1 MLLTDRAPHG
11 DHVNS
16 VFCTDGRRGLACTT
30 GTISSLHDNNKRLS
44 NRTYRYLLLTSSIT
58 MGGVGIWC
66 MHYIGNRAIVLGNG
80 EAQFQIIYSMT
91 FTGVSFVLP
100 VVVLLVAF
108 YSIGAS
114 EKAGYIRILT
124 GGVLTGGAVCGM
136 HYIGQLGISNYR
148 CSYRVANIVGATII
162 AVFASTVA
170 LTVFFRWRATWTDSW
185 WRRGICGCV
194 LALAVSGMHWTA
206 AVGTYYYNHDTTMK
220 HNGQLSRSQVVII
233 SSVLVCL
240 KSRACA
246 ACGVLTACAVVAGGN
261 RRRLNIQA
269 RQLVLTCA
277 FFDQS
282 GRIMVTP
289 HALLPSRKIVDRYV
303 GRTFN
308 DDDLTRSHPAFLWAF
323 RASRHWNLVKD
334 VVPFM
339 RSRIETD
346 KEATEH
352 FLAKGEALDQENE
365 LQNDFDELFKRHFCV
380 TAQDLADEVRQP
392 LPALGK
398 LYDDVLVTT
407 APTSRFSRA
416 MGYSRLN
423 NSKGQMLFTVRHLDK
438 QEANRLAAAGFRFTA
453 VENVTSVLS
462 SRMHIPL
469 PVLGEHLKDMRD
481 YATGGRNYEP
491 GVHLVS
497 FVMRPTIS
505 DHFEVLTAKGTGNP
519 LPSSTLPIKRI
530 NIQHLD
536 LISHMEGW
544 TISTCLSWLK
554 SEAAQSNKEIDDF
567 REQLIHA
574 MTSLE
579 SALPPDINMASK
591 FSARPLIAPCR
602 MFSDSD
608 ASNSI
613 LLPFCAVGNLDTQV
627 SNPDFT
633 FMPLRLFRAQQQ
645 LNDANI
651 GSDGFAKEL
660 GRELYYS
667 NARSSSATEAD
678 ITPSIRSV
686 LKLWPRKHADS
697 PHGDLSQETLTEL
710 SQLGDIMVRKEV
722 KVDVAKLSTRSLD
735 SAKHASH
742 ATVVA
747 GDLAT
752 SSYVD
757 ELYNLCYSPGV
768 RLRPDT
774 AITRSSV
781 TRSSMAT
788 G

>member
-1 MLLTDRAPHG
+1 MLLTDRSPDGEYVDVFYMGGFIFLAYL
-11 DHVNS
+11 VS
-16 VFCTDGRRGLACTT
+16 VMGCTT
-30 GTISSLHDNNKRLS
+30 TLELLHR
-44 NRTYRYLLLTSSIT
+44 RTSRAGLYNWYLLLTSSIT

-66 MHYIGNRAIVLGNG
+66 MHYIGNRAIVLGDG
-80 EAQFQIIYSMT
+80 AMRTQIIYSMK

-100 VVVLLVAF
+100 VIVLLIAF
-108 YSIGAS
+108 YCIGAS
-114 EKAGYIRILT
+114 EKASYFRIVA
-124 GGVLTGGAVCGM
+124 GGILTGGAVCGM
-136 HYIGQLGISNYR
+136 HYIGQLGISNYT
-148 CSYRVANIVGATII
+148 CTYRVANVVGAAII

-206 AVGTYYYNHDTTMK
+206 AVGTYYYNHDESMQ

-233 SSVLVCL
+233 CAVL
-240 KSRACA
+240 ACA
-246 ACGVLTACAVVAGGN
+246 ACGVLTACAVAAGGN

-289 HALLPSRKIVDRYV
+289 HALLPSRKIVDRYI
-303 GRTFN
+303 GKTFN

-352 FLAKGEALDQENE
+352 YIAKGEPSDQETE
-365 LQNDFDELFKRHFCV
+365 LQSDFDELFKRHFCV

-392 LPALGK
+392 LPSLGK
-398 LYDDVLVTT
+398 LYDDVLITT

-416 MGYSRLN
+416 MGYSRLS
-423 NSKGQMLFTVRHLDK
+423 NSKGQMLFTVRHLEK
-438 QEANRLAAAGFRFTA
+438 QEANRLAAAGFRFTPI
-453 VENVTSVLS
+453 ENVTSALS
-462 SRMHIPL
+462 NRMHIPL
-469 PVLGEHLKDMRD
+469 PVLGGHLKGMRD

-519 LPSSTLPIKRI
+519 LPSATLPIKRMQ
-530 NIQHLD
+530 IQHLD

-544 TISTCLSWLK
+544 TISTCLTWLK
-554 SEAAQSNKEIDDF
+554 SEAAMSHRDIDDF
-567 REQLIHA
+567 REHMIHA
-574 MTSLE
+574 MTSLA

-602 MFSDSD
+602 TSPGSD
-608 ASNSI
+608 ASNCI
-613 LLPFCAVGNLDTQV
+613 LLSFCAVGNLDTQV

-633 FMPLRLFRAQQQ
+633 FMPLRLFRTQQQ
-645 LNDANI
+645 LNDTNL
-651 GSDGFAKEL
+651 GSEGFAKEL

-667 NARSSSATEAD
+667 NARSSSATESD
-678 ITPSIRSV
+678 VPPSVRSV
-686 LKLWPRKHADS
+686 LKLWPRKHMD
-697 PHGDLSQETLTEL
+697 PTRRDLSQETLTEL

-722 KVDVAKLSTRSLD
+722 KVDVAKLSEPALESSLGR
-735 SAKHASH
+735 HASH

-747 GDLAT
+747 GDMAT
-752 SSYVD
+752 STYVD

-774 AITRSSV
+774 AITQVSN
-781 TRSSMAT
+781 

>member
-1 MLLTDRAPHG
+1 MLLTDRSPDGEYVDVFYMGGFIFLAYL
-11 DHVNS
+11 VS
-16 VFCTDGRRGLACTT
+16 VMGCTT
-30 GTISSLHDNNKRLS
+30 TLELLHR
-44 NRTYRYLLLTSSIT
+44 RTSRAGLYNWYLLLTSSIT

-66 MHYIGNRAIVLGNG
+66 MHYIGNRAIVLGDG
-80 EAQFQIIYSMT
+80 AVQTQIIYSMK

-100 VVVLLVAF
+100 VVVLLIAF
-108 YSIGAS
+108 YCIGAS
-114 EKAGYIRILT
+114 EKASYLRILA

-136 HYIGQLGISNYR
+136 HYIGQLGISNYT
-148 CSYRVANIVGATII
+148 CTYRVANVVGAAII

-206 AVGTYYYNHDTTMK
+206 AVGTYYYNHDKTMQ

-233 SSVLVCL
+233 CAVL
-240 KSRACA
+240 ACA
-246 ACGVLTACAVVAGGN
+246 ACGVLTACAVAAGGN

-289 HALLPSRKIVDRYV
+289 HALLPSRKIVDRYI
-303 GRTFN
+303 GKTFN

-346 KEATEH
+346 KETTEH
-352 FLAKGEALDQENE
+352 FLAKGEPSDQETE
-365 LQNDFDELFKRHFCV
+365 LQSDFDELFKRHFCV

-392 LPALGK
+392 LPSLGK
-398 LYDDVLVTT
+398 LYDDVLITT

-416 MGYSRLN
+416 MGYSRLS
-423 NSKGQMLFTVRHLDK
+423 NSKGQMLFTVRHLEK
-438 QEANRLAAAGFRFTA
+438 QEANRLAAAGFRFTPI
-453 VENVTSVLS
+453 ENVTSALS
-462 SRMHIPL
+462 NRMHIPL
-469 PVLGEHLKDMRD
+469 PVLGGHLRSMRD

-519 LPSSTLPIKRI
+519 LPSSTLPVKRMQ
-530 NIQHLD
+530 IQHLD

-544 TISTCLSWLK
+544 TISTCLTWLK
-554 SEAAQSNKEIDDF
+554 SEAAKSHRDIDDF
-567 REQLIHA
+567 REQMIHA
-574 MTSLE
+574 MTSLA

-602 MFSDSD
+602 TPAGSE
-608 ASNSI
+608 ASNCI

-633 FMPLRLFRAQQQ
+633 FMPLRLFRIQQQ
-645 LNDANI
+645 LNDTSLGGDA
-651 GSDGFAKEL
+651 FAKEL

-667 NARSSSATEAD
+667 NARSSSATESD
-678 ITPSIRSV
+678 VPPSVRSV
-686 LKLWPRKHADS
+686 LKFWPRKNLD
-697 PHGDLSQETLTEL
+697 PTRRDLSQETLTEL

-722 KVDVAKLSTRSLD
+722 KVDVAKLSEPALESSLGR
-735 SAKHASH
+735 HASH

-747 GDLAT
+747 GDMAT
-752 SSYVD
+752 STYVD

-774 AITRSSV
+774 AITQVSN
-781 TRSSMAT
+781 

>member
-1 MLLTDRAPHG
+1 
-11 DHVNS
+11 
-16 VFCTDGRRGLACTT
+16 
-30 GTISSLHDNNKRLS
+30 
-44 NRTYRYLLLTSSIT
+44 

-66 MHYIGNRAIVLGNG
+66 MHYIGNRAIVLGDG
-80 EAQFQIIYSMT
+80 AMQTQIIYSMK

-100 VVVLLVAF
+100 VIVLLIAF
-108 YSIGAS
+108 YCIGAS
-114 EKAGYIRILT
+114 EKASYFRILA
-124 GGVLTGGAVCGM
+124 GGILTGGAVCGM
-136 HYIGQLGISNYR
+136 HYIGQLGISNYT
-148 CSYRVANIVGATII
+148 CTYRVANVVGAAII

-206 AVGTYYYNHDTTMK
+206 AVGTYYYNHDETMQ

-233 SSVLVCL
+233 CAVL
-240 KSRACA
+240 ACA
-246 ACGVLTACAVVAGGN
+246 ACGVLTACAVAAGGN

-277 FFDQS
+277 YFDQS

-289 HALLPSRKIVDRYV
+289 HALLPSRKIVDRYI
-303 GRTFN
+303 GKTFN

-352 FLAKGEALDQENE
+352 YLAKGEPSDQETE
-365 LQNDFDELFKRHFCV
+365 LQSDFDELFKRHFCV

-392 LPALGK
+392 LPSLGK
-398 LYDDVLVTT
+398 LYDDVLITT

-416 MGYSRLN
+416 MGYSRLS
-423 NSKGQMLFTVRHLDK
+423 NSKGQMLFTVRHLEK
-438 QEANRLAAAGFRFTA
+438 QEANRLAAAGFRFTPI
-453 VENVTSVLS
+453 ENVTSALS
-462 SRMHIPL
+462 NRMHIPL
-469 PVLGEHLKDMRD
+469 PVLGGHLKGMRD
-481 YATGGRNYEP
+481 YATSGRNYEA

-519 LPSSTLPIKRI
+519 LPSSTLPIKRMQ
-530 NIQHLD
+530 IQHLD

-544 TISTCLSWLK
+544 TISTCLTWLK
-554 SEAAQSNKEIDDF
+554 SEAAQAHRDIDDF
-567 REQLIHA
+567 REHMIHA
-574 MTSLE
+574 MTELA

-602 MFSDSD
+602 TSPDSD
-608 ASNSI
+608 ASNCI
-613 LLPFCAVGNLDTQV
+613 LLSFCAVGNLDTQV

-633 FMPLRLFRAQQQ
+633 FMPLRLFRTQQQ
-645 LNDANI
+645 LNDTNI
-651 GSDGFAKEL
+651 GGEGFAKEL

-667 NARSSSATEAD
+667 NARSSSATESD
-678 ITPSIRSV
+678 VPPSVRSV
-686 LKLWPRKHADS
+686 LKLWPRKHTDS
-697 PHGDLSQETLTEL
+697 TRRDLSQETLTEL

-722 KVDVAKLSTRSLD
+722 KVDVAKLSEPALESSLGR
-735 SAKHASH
+735 HASH

-747 GDLAT
+747 GDMAT
-752 SSYVD
+752 STYVD

-774 AITRSSV
+774 AISHVSN
-781 TRSSMAT
+781 

>member
-11 DHVNS
+11 DHVNVSYMGGFIFLAYVVS
-16 VFCTDGRRGLACTT
+16 VMGCTT
-30 GTISSLHDNNKRLS
+30 TLELLHR
-44 NRTYRYLLLTSSIT
+44 RTSRSGLYNWYLLLTSSIT

-233 SSVLVCL
+233 SSVL
-240 KSRACA
+240 ACA

-574 MTSLE
+574 MSSLE